1 MASLRRVPRSPNFI
15 ACYTGADGK
24 RYQRSTGV
32 KFDGKVDSRRQAQKI
47 ANEFEDV
54 ARRKRTAQQVQR
66 VFREIYEEVHSAR
79 LPDATV
85 RDFGDRWLGS
95 KKAEVSDATHVF
107 YDIAYRKFIKHL
119 GPKADGALFEV
130 TKDDIH
136 RWRDSLA
143 KKLAPTTVNHNL
155 KFVRMLFAAA
165 KRENIVA
172 DNPAEDVPVLKRT
185 VKTTRRP
192 FTLAELRA
200 MLKAADAEW
209 RSMILFGLYT
219 GQRLGDIARLSWDQ
233 IDLEAKEIRL
243 QTSKTGRHQKIPI
256 PPPLMKH
263 IEVLRKEKSGEL
275 FLHPKAEDI
284 VVTQGKTGSLSVQ
297 FHKLMA
303 GVGLVSAKKHR
314 KSNTTEQSKGV
325 PKDRK
330 GEAKI
335 SFHSLRHTTTSL
347 LKNAGVSAAIAEE
360 FVGHDSAEM
369 NRVYTH
375 IELDTMKKAASLL
388 PDVTAGI

>member
-1 MASLRRVPRSPNFI
+1 MASLRRVPRSPHFI
-15 ACYTGADGK
+15 ACYTGDDGK

-32 KFDGKVDSRRQAQKI
+32 KVDGKVDSRRQAQKI

-66 VFREIYEEVHSAR
+66 VFREIYEEVTSAK

-85 RDFGDRWLGS
+85 RDFGDRWLAS

-107 YDIAYRKFIKHL
+107 YDIAYRKLIKHL

-143 KKLAPTTVNHNL
+143 KKLAPATVNHNL
-155 KFVRMLFAAA
+155 KFARMLFAAA

-192 FTLAELRA
+192 FTLAELKS
-200 MLKAADAEW
+200 LLQAADAEW

-243 QTSKTGRHQKIPI
+243 QTNKTGRHQKIPI
-256 PPPLMKH
+256 PLPLSKH
-263 IEVLRKEKSGEL
+263 IEGLRKARAGEL

-284 VVTQGKTGSLSVQ
+284 VTIQGKTGSLSVQ

-303 GVGLVSAKKHR
+303 EAGIVEAKKHR
-314 KSNTTEQSKGV
+314 KTAETEKGEKV
-325 PKDRK
+325 AARK
-330 GEAKI
+330 GAAKV

-375 IELDTMKKAASLL
+375 IELETMKKAASLL
-388 PDVTAGI
+388 PDVTAGL

>member
-1 MASLRRVPRSPNFI
+1 MASLRRVPRSSHFI

-32 KFDGKVDSRRQAQKI
+32 KVDGKVDSRRQAQKI

-66 VFREIYEEVHSAR
+66 VFREIYEEVTSAR

-85 RDFGDRWLGS
+85 RDFGDRWLAS

-119 GPKADGALFEV
+119 GPKADGAMFEV
-130 TKDDIH
+130 TKDEIH
-136 RWRDSLA
+136 RWRDNLA

-165 KRENIVA
+165 KRAGIVA

-200 MLKAADAEW
+200 MLEASDTEW

-263 IEVLRKEKSGEL
+263 IAVLRKKKSGETY
-275 FLHPKAEDI
+275 LHPKAEDI
-284 VVTQGKTGSLSVQ
+284 VATQGKTGSLSVQ

-303 GVGLVSAKKHR
+303 KAGIVDAKKHR
-314 KSNTTEQSKGV
+314 KTTETAVEDEKTKDHKG
-325 PKDRK
+325 K
-330 GEAKI
+330 AKV

-375 IELDTMKKAASLL
+375 IELKTMKKAASLL
-388 PDVTAGI
+388 PDVTAGL

>member
-1 MASLRRVPRSPNFI
+1 
-15 ACYTGADGK
+15 
-24 RYQRSTGV
+24 V
-32 KFDGKVDSRRQAQKI
+32 KVDGKVDSRRQAQKI

-155 KFVRMLFAAA
+155 KFVRMLFTAA

-263 IEVLRKEKSGEL
+263 IEVLRKKKSAET

-284 VVTQGKTGSLSVQ
+284 VATQGKTGSLSVQ

-303 GVGLVSAKKHR
+303 EAGIVKAKRHR
-314 KSNTTEQSKGV
+314 KIKKEEKEEN
-325 PKDRK
+325 PKARR
-330 GEAKI
+330 GEAKV

-347 LKNAGVSAAIAEE
+347 LKNAGVSPAIAEE

-375 IELDTMKKAASLL
+375 IELEAMKKAAGLL
-388 PDVTAGI
+388 PDVTAGL

>member
-1 MASLRRVPRSPNFI
+1 MASLRRVPRSPHFI

-32 KFDGKVDSRRQAQKI
+32 KVDGKVESRRQAQKI

-107 YDIAYRKFIKHL
+107 YDIAYRKFLEHL

-136 RWRDSLA
+136 RWRDGMA
-143 KKLAPTTVNHNL
+143 KKLAPATVNHNL

-165 KRENIVA
+165 KRAGIVA
-172 DNPAEDVPVLKRT
+172 DNPAEDVPTLKRT

-192 FTLAELRA
+192 FTLVELKT
-200 MLKAADAEW
+200 LLQVADAEW

-263 IEVLRKEKSGEL
+263 IEFLRKKKSAET

-284 VVTQGKTGSLSVQ
+284 VATQGKTGSLSVQ

-303 GVGLVSAKKHR
+303 EAGIVKAKRHR
-314 KSNTTEQSKGV
+314 KIKKEEKEEN
-325 PKDRK
+325 PKARR
-330 GEAKI
+330 GEAKV

-347 LKNAGVSAAIAEE
+347 LKNAGVSPAIAEE

-375 IELDTMKKAASLL
+375 IELDAMKKAAGLL
-388 PDVTAGI
+388 PDVTAGL

>member
-1 MASLRRVPRSPNFI
+1 MASLRRVPRSSHFI

-32 KFDGKVDSRRQAQKI
+32 KVDGKVDSRRQAQKI

-66 VFREIYEEVHSAR
+66 VFREIYEEVTSAK

-85 RDFGDRWLGS
+85 RDFGDRWLAS

-119 GPKADGALFEV
+119 GPKANRAMFEV
-130 TKDDIH
+130 TKDEIQ

-165 KRENIVA
+165 KRESIVA

-200 MLKAADAEW
+200 MLKAADTEW

-233 IDLEAKEIRL
+233 VDLEAREIRL

-256 PPPLMKH
+256 PPPLLKH
-263 IEVLRKEKSGEL
+263 ITRLKKKAGEPY
-275 FLHPKAEDI
+275 LHPKAEDI
-284 VVTQGKTGSLSVQ
+284 VATQGKTGSLSVQ

-303 GVGLVSAKKHR
+303 KAKIVEAKKHR
-314 KSNTTEQSKGV
+314 KTTVKAAEDGK

-330 GEAKI
+330 GEAKV

-375 IELDTMKKAASLL
+375 IELKTMKKAAGLL
-388 PDVTAGI
+388 PDVTLGL